1 MPYSTYPTL
10 YACLASVGQ
19 NRGREHHLVPGNQM
33 NDFDPYAEPKFCFEQ
48 TKSPPAPRF
57 QNNTRKEKV
66 GSRTEFQDIDPH
78 LTLTL

>member
-1 MPYSTYPTL
+1 
-10 YACLASVGQ
+10 
-19 NRGREHHLVPGNQM
+19 M

-48 TKSPPAPRF
+48 TKSPPASRF

-78 LTLTL
+78 LTLSYNGLWLVFLRKPD